1 MTTNHD
7 AGPAHADLAEHVAR
21 WVELFN
27 ARDIAA
33 LDGLY
38 EPDAVVV
45 PRPGYP
51 VTGEARS
58 AALADFM
65 GLGVPMKAALRQ
77 AVVATD
83 IALLVIDWSLTGI
96 GPDGSEI
103 DLGGTAT
110 DIVRRGT
117 DGQWRFVIDNPS
129 GVAS

>member
-7 AGPAHADLAEHVAR
+7 AGPTHADLAEHVAR

-27 ARDIAA
+27 ARDLAA
-33 LDGLY
+33 LDVLY

-45 PRPGYP
+45 PQPGHP
-51 VTGEARS
+51 VTGADRS

-77 AVVATD
+77 AVVAND
-83 IALLVIDWSLTGI
+83 IALLVIDWSLTGT
-96 GPDGSEI
+96 GPDGREI

-110 DIVRRGT
+110 DIVRRGA
-117 DGQWRFVIDNPS
+117 DGLWRYVIDNPS
-129 GVAS
+129 GIAS

>member
-27 ARDIAA
+27 ARDLAA
-33 LDGLY
+33 LDALY

-51 VTGEARS
+51 VTGAARS

-65 GLGVPMKAALRQ
+65 GLDVPMKAALRQ
-77 AVVATD
+77 AVIAND
-83 IALLVIDWSLTGI
+83 IALLVIDWSLAGT
-96 GPDGSEI
+96 GPDGREI
-103 DLGGTAT
+103 DMSGTAT
-110 DIVRRGT
+110 DVVRRNA
-117 DGQWRFVIDNPS
+117 DGQWRYVIDNPS
-129 GVAS
+129 GVVT

>member
-7 AGPAHADLAEHVAR
+7 AGSAHADLAEYVAR

-27 ARDIAA
+27 ARDRAA

-38 EPDAVVV
+38 EADAVVV

-51 VTGEARS
+51 VTGAERA

-77 AVVATD
+77 AYIAND
-83 IALLVIDWSLTGI
+83 IALLVIEWSLTGT
-96 GPDGSEI
+96 GPDGREI
-103 DLGGTAT
+103 DMGGTAT
-110 DIVRRGT
+110 DVARRGA
-117 DGQWRFVIDNPS
+117 DGQWRYVIDNPS
-129 GVAS
+129 GVAT

>member
-1 MTTNHD
+1 MTTDHD
-7 AGPAHADLAEHVAR
+7 AGPTHADLTEHVAR

-38 EPDAVVV
+38 DPDAVVV
-45 PRPGYP
+45 PQPGHP
-51 VTGEARS
+51 VAGDARS

-77 AVVATD
+77 AYIAND
-83 IALLVIDWSLTGI
+83 IALLVIEWSLTGA
-96 GPDGSEI
+96 GPDGREI
-103 DLGGTAT
+103 DMGGTAT
-110 DIVRRGT
+110 DVVRRGA

-129 GVAS
+129 GTAT